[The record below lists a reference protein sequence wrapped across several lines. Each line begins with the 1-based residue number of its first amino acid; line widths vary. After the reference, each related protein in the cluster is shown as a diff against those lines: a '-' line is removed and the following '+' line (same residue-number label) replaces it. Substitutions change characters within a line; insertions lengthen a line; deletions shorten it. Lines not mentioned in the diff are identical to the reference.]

1 MTNRIPNELAAAL
14 MAVSDLKEQV
24 MSMHLMQLEAL
35 TSLIAQLHKSEVI
48 DTQCITDHV
57 LAVSQSPEMGE
68 LAPALAQMFCGRL
81 AALTSDPA
89 KVEDDVQ
96 PG

>member
-1 MTNRIPNELAAAL
+1 MTNRIPNELTAAL

-24 MSMHLMQLEAL
+24 MSMHLMQQEIL
-35 TSLIAQLHKSEVI
+35 TALIAQLHQSEVV
-48 DTQCITDHV
+48 DARCITEHV

-68 LAPALAQMFCGRL
+68 LAPVLAQMFCGRL
-81 AALTSDPA
+81 AAQTSDPVE
-89 KVEDDVQ
+89 VEDDVQ